1 MCLLY
6 DSLPARILFRLR
18 ILYFD
23 AIMNRVGK
31 KINMTILKQISI
43 HELTD
48 FKIGNAEYTEGATG
62 CTVILPT
69 DKGATCGV
77 DIRGGGPANREGG
90 LLNPLAANDSVNA
103 VLLSGGSA
111 FGLEASIGVTKY
123 LEEKG
128 IGFPTDYGVV
138 PIVCQSC
145 LFDLEMHTNAIRPD
159 VSLGYQVCLNAE
171 NNNYADG
178 NVGAGCGATCGKAYG
193 SEHMMKTGVGSCA
206 YQLGDV
212 KVGVI
217 VACNSMGDVFDYTN
231 GTQIAGAID
240 YNTKQFLNC
249 EEALYMMQ
257 MQSQLHTNTT
267 IGIVLTNASFNKTQL
282 TKIASMAHD
291 GMARSINPI
300 HTEFDGD
307 TIYAMASGKVKADLN
322 VIGTLAARCFS
333 EAITASV
340 KNSESMYGV
349 LSYKDIH

>member
-1 MCLLY
+1 
-6 DSLPARILFRLR
+6 
-18 ILYFD
+18 
-23 AIMNRVGK
+23 
-31 KINMTILKQISI
+31 
-43 HELTD
+43 
-48 FKIGNAEYTEGATG
+48 
-62 CTVILPT
+62 
-69 DKGATCGV
+69 
-77 DIRGGGPANREGG
+77 
-90 LLNPLAANDSVNA
+90 
-103 VLLSGGSA
+103 
-111 FGLEASIGVTKY
+111 
-123 LEEKG
+123 
-128 IGFPTDYGVV
+128 
-138 PIVCQSC
+138 
-145 LFDLEMHTNAIRPD
+145 MHTSQIRPD
-159 VSLGYQVCLNAE
+159 TALGYQICLNAE
-171 NNNYADG
+171 NNNYTDG

-206 YQLGDV
+206 YQLGDI

-257 MQSQLHTNTT
+257 MHSQLHTNTT

-307 TIYAMASGKVKADLN
+307 TIYAMSSGKVKADLN